1 MCQVGSK
8 PLVPTIVE
16 QLLAGSTLALAQVI
30 SQVENESPQAPCLLD
45 ALYPYSGTAY
55 RLGITGPPGAGK
67 STLVDQLTR
76 LYRKASLKV
85 GIMGVD
91 PTSPF
96 TGGALLGDRLRMS
109 SHQLDEGVFIRSM
122 ATRGE
127 TGGLAART
135 QEVGDVLDAAGF
147 DVLIFETVGVGQVE
161 LDVVETVDTTVVVL
175 VPESGDDIQ
184 LMKAG
189 ILEIADVLVINK
201 SDREGAD
208 RLRRLLE
215 QMLALKENDS
225 PWKTPVCQTSATQGD
240 GIEELGELLGS
251 HQAYLEKSGRQE
263 HKHRQ
268 RARQKV
274 EMLVAREVLAG
285 FWNQDRRDALDT
297 GLDTMPPYK
306 LARAILDMS

>member
-1 MCQVGSK
+1 M
-8 PLVPTIVE
+8 VPTLIE
-16 QLLAGSTLALAQVI
+16 QLLAGSSNALAQII
-30 SQVENESPQAPCLLD
+30 SRVENESPQAPSLLD

-161 LDVVETVDTTVVVL
+161 LDVVETVDTTMVVL

-215 QMLALKENDS
+215 QLLALKENDS

-263 HKHRQ
+263 HKRQQ

-306 LARAILDMS
+306 LARAILDIS

>member
-1 MCQVGSK
+1 MGSR
-8 PLVPTIVE
+8 PVAWTLID
-16 QLLAGSTLALAQVI
+16 QLLAGSSNALAQII
-30 SQVENESPQAPCLLD
+30 SRVENESPQAPSLLD
-45 ALYPYSGTAY
+45 ALYPHSGTAY
-55 RLGITGPPGAGK
+55 RLGITGPPGVGK
-67 STLVDQLTR
+67 STLVDKLIK
-76 LYRKASLKV
+76 LYREASLKL
-85 GIMGVD
+85 GILSVD

-109 SHQLDEGVFIRSM
+109 NHQLDEGVFIRSM

-161 LDVVETVDTTVVVL
+161 LDVVETVDTTMVVL
-175 VPESGDDIQ
+175 VPESGDEIQ

-201 SDREGAD
+201 SDREGAG

-225 PWKTPVCQTSATQGD
+225 PWKTPVCMTSATQGD
-240 GIEELGELLGS
+240 GIAELGELLGS

-263 HKHRQ
+263 HNRRQ
-268 RARQKV
+268 RVRQKV
-274 EMLVAREVLAG
+274 EMLVDREVLAD

-297 GLDTMPPYK
+297 GLETMAPYK
-306 LARAILDMS
+306 LARSILDMS

>member
-1 MCQVGSK
+1 MGSR
-8 PLVPTIVE
+8 PVVSTLIE
-16 QLLAGSTLALAQVI
+16 QLLAGSSMALAQVI
-30 SQVENESPQAPCLLD
+30 SRVENESPQAPSLLD
-45 ALYPYSGTAY
+45 ALYPYFGTAY

-76 LYRKASLKV
+76 LYRKAGLKV

-96 TGGALLGDRLRMS
+96 TGGAFLGDRLRMS

-161 LDVVETVDTTVVVL
+161 LDVVETVDTTMVVL

-189 ILEIADVLVINK
+189 ILEIADVITINK

-208 RLRRLLE
+208 RLQHLLE
-215 QMLALKENDS
+215 QLLVLKENDS
-225 PWKTPVCQTSATQGD
+225 PWKTLVCQTSATQGD
-240 GIEELGELLGS
+240 GIEKLGELLES
-251 HQAYLEKSGRQE
+251 HRAYLEKSGCQE
-263 HKHRQ
+263 HKRRQ

-274 EMLVAREVLAG
+274 ELLVAREVLAD

-297 GLDTMPPYK
+297 GLDAIPPYE
-306 LARAILDMS
+306 LARTILDRS